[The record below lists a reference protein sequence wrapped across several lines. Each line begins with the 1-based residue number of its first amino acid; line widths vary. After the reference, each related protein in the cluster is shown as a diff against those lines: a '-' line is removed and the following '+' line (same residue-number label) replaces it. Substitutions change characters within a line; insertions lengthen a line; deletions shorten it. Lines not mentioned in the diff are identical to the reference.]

1 MARSAPGV
9 CSWAR
14 GATGL
19 LHCSWLLLLLLLWLF
34 LIAGHLIKILKVDGI
49 FAWLDEASRA
59 VCLGRLAQLLFRG
72 KRVSLA
78 LGVTAGS

>member
-19 LHCSWLLLLLLLWLF
+19 LHCSWLLLLLWLI
-34 LIAGHLIKILKVDGI
+34 LIASHLIKILKINGI
-49 FAWLDEASRA
+49 FAWLDEASS
-59 VCLGRLAQLLFRG
+59 VMCLGRLAQLLSRG
-72 KRVSLA
+72 K
-78 LGVTAGS
+78 GGC